1 MKKLLSLAL
10 AVLMLAS
17 ILTLSACGDTID
29 PELDVRIMVL
39 NGTTGFGMAK
49 LISDDENDLTEL
61 DYDISVETDA
71 SNITYALLNGEVDI
85 AALPTNAASVVY
97 NRSEGG
103 VQILAINT
111 LGVLYLLSNGETV
124 TDFES
129 LRGKTIYAPAQNPT
143 FILKALCE
151 ANGLTVG
158 TDVFIDNSY
167 AQPADLRTAVAA
179 GKVSLA
185 VLPEPMVTIATSANK
200 SLTVALDL
208 TEEWDKVYEPGSL
221 VQGCVVVR
229 TEFAEQNPAEVAK
242 FLEDYEASIQF
253 LTTNTAEAAKM
264 IVEAGIFANEAVAAK
279 AIPNCNVTYLDGKDM
294 KAAMAKF
301 LEIMHTVAPASIG
314 NAIPANNFYYTK

>member
-1 MKKLLSLAL
+1 M
-10 AVLMLAS
+10 
-17 ILTLSACGDTID
+17 
-29 PELDVRIMVL
+29 
-39 NGTTGFGMAK
+39 
-49 LISDDENDLTEL
+49 
-61 DYDISVETDA
+61 
-71 SNITYALLNGEVDI
+71 
-85 AALPTNAASVVY
+85 
-97 NRSEGG
+97 
-103 VQILAINT
+103 
-111 LGVLYLLSNGETV
+111 
-124 TDFES
+124 
-129 LRGKTIYAPAQNPT
+129 
-143 FILKALCE
+143 
-151 ANGLTVG
+151 G

-253 LTTNTAEAAKM
+253 LTINTAEAAKM

-314 NAIPANNFYYTK
+314 NAIPANDFYYTK

>member
-1 MKKLLSLAL
+1 MKKLLSILLA
-10 AVLMLAS
+10 AVLLVG
-17 ILTLSACGDTID
+17 TLSLAACGKID

-49 LISDDENDLTEL
+49 LMADEEKDLTKL
-61 DYDISVETDA
+61 DYEIDVETDA
-71 SNITYALLNGEVDI
+71 SNITYALINGEVDI

-97 NRSEGG
+97 NRSNGG

-111 LGVLYLLSNGETV
+111 LGVLYLLANGETV

-179 GKVSLA
+179 GQVSLA
-185 VLPEPMVTIATSANK
+185 VLPEPMVTIAKSANK
-200 SLTVALDL
+200 DLTVALDL
-208 TEEWDKVYEPGSL
+208 TAEWDKVFPEGSL

-229 TEFAEQNPAEVAK
+229 REFAETHPNEVAQ
-242 FLEDYEASIQF
+242 FLKDYEASIRF
-253 LTTNTAEAAKM
+253 LTENPE
-264 IVEAGIFANEAVAAK
+264 EAGKIIAEEEIFANAAVAAK
-279 AIPNCNVTYLDGKDM
+279 AIPNCNVTFLAGREM
-294 KAAMAKF
+294 KTAMANF
-301 LEIMHTVAPASIG
+301 LEIMHGVAPASVG
-314 NAIPANNFYYTK
+314 GALPAGDFYYEK